1 MAAVGAGSASAATT
15 TLANSKPDGLIPS
28 TGNLYWTSDSHVVRL
43 SGAIY
48 TGHVWRASKSN
59 VPGQE
64 RQLYS
69 ESETF
74 PVDFESITW
83 ALVDGQ
89 YYGYFVANY
98 PSLGISQIK
107 QVSLAGGAAATLAT
121 SPSSIGSRDLVND
134 GSFLYWA
141 DAGGIRRMAITGGP
155 VTTLVSGTGFTHLGL
170 DDTRVYYTSGK
181 QIMSVAKTGGSPT
194 VFYTTTSAV
203 EAFTVLPQGSD
214 TIVYWG
220 EADGAVKSY
229 PFIYGYPYVY
239 QNPTP
244 GVTISSVALGY
255 VSGANWVMWGQC
267 TPVGCGAQMYDQGST
282 ISWSTASRPIDLS
295 ADQGGAYWGDSHLE
309 KYPF

>member
-1 MAAVGAGSASAATT
+1 
-15 TLANSKPDGLIPS
+15 
-28 TGNLYWTSDSHVVRL
+28 
-43 SGAIY
+43 
-48 TGHVWRASKSN
+48 
-59 VPGQE
+59 
-64 RQLYS
+64 
-69 ESETF
+69 
-74 PVDFESITW
+74 
-83 ALVDGQ
+83 
-89 YYGYFVANY
+89 VANY

-141 DAGGIRRMAITGGP
+141 DAGGIRRMALTGGP
-155 VTTLVSGTGFTHLGL
+155 VSTLVSGTGFTHLGL

-181 QIMSVAKTGGSPT
+181 EILSVAKTGGSPT

-203 EAFTVLPQGSD
+203 NAFTVLPQGSD

-220 EADGAVKSY
+220 EADGAVRSY

-239 QNPTP
+239 QSPTP

-267 TPVGCGAQMYDQGST
+267 TPAGCGAQMYDQGST

-309 KYPF
+309 KYAF